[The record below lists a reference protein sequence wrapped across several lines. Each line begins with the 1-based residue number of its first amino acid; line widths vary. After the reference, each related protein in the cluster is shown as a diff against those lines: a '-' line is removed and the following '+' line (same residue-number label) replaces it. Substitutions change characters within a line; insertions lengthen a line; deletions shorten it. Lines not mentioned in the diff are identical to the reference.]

1 MILPL
6 PAGIPSAVG
15 LVDALNYVKADS
27 AFLAPTT
34 IEDIS
39 KSPILLDQVS
49 SKLDLLYWSGGNL
62 PQSAG
67 DAVAAKMH
75 LYSCYGSSEYGAWP
89 ELREAGEWPQKDW
102 NCFRIH
108 PALGV
113 QFRPR
118 GADLFELVLP
128 RGDTNNERLLTP
140 FLHFPDLDE
149 YPTNDLFAPHPTK
162 PDFWYY
168 RGRGDDIIVF
178 LNGEKT
184 NPITF
189 EGQVSSHPEVSAALM
204 VGSQRMEAALMV
216 ELAGGAQSL
225 SPEQRAQTFERI
237 WPKIEEANMFCPA
250 HARIDKTHVLF
261 ADVPFLRAGKGT
273 VQRKPTLQLYASK
286 IDTLYENADEALP
299 ETSIAHLEV
308 NAETSN
314 GNIQAIAILIK
325 NIGDFE
331 DVTGST
337 DIFALG
343 IDSVQI
349 LQLTRKLK
357 EAFGIPVS
365 PATIYL
371 NPTPEGLESAI
382 RHSIENAAESAS
394 KKEQTRIENM
404 EATFQTYASQIDTI
418 DRSVQTH
425 DNNVAESTQTVI
437 LTGSTGTIG
446 TYVLEELLSM
456 SSINHVY
463 CLNRS
468 NDSKVLQMKR
478 SMAKGLRNQFP
489 QDRVTFVV
497 ADLANPEGFGLDSAL
512 YEEMLSKAT
521 LIMHNAWPIN
531 WDSPLSFFAP
541 QLSTVVNLVDFAA
554 RANLNP
560 QLLFLSSISAVLNSK
575 VTTLVEESITSD
587 FGAAA
592 ANGYGEAKLV
602 SERLLDHA
610 ASKLS
615 IPVTIVRICQLT
627 GSVDKSAKWKSS
639 EWLPSM
645 IVSSKHLRTLPES
658 LSVAS
663 KGDDHT
669 IDWVPVD
676 LIPPI
681 LLELAFAQFASHGN
695 SESAVPASPR
705 VFHVSSHHTSSWSP
719 LLPAIASTIAKHL
732 PEPNS
737 TPATPLT
744 SGQTGSHELSGVSH
758 NFQTKDN
765 TESDQPDEV
774 AHDPQA
780 NGHTESHQP
789 NGVSYNSQTN
799 GDTESHQPDEVS
811 HDPRT
816 NAHTESHQPDEV
828 SHNFQ
833 TNGYTESHQPE
844 EVSHHLPTNGCTESH
859 QPIGASHDP
868 QTNSVA
874 LVSNVPPKILTV
886 PFSEWLDLLRAS
898 DTINPTT
905 VDPSGAEP
913 EEDLFKIN
921 PGLKML
927 GFYAEQEA
935 RTRPEPL
942 LDTSKARDA
951 SPSLGKLEAIKPE
964 WMERWVEGWMEGDL

>member
-1 MILPL
+1 MQSPTSKTPFDTVKIAGLYFSVINSVYNNGTVILPL
-6 PAGIPSAVG
+6 SVGIPTAEG

-39 KSPILLDQVS
+39 KSPALLDQVS

-67 DAVAAKMH
+67 DVVAARMH
-75 LYSCYGSSEYGAWP
+75 LFSCYGSSEYGAWP
-89 ELREAGEWPQKDW
+89 ELREQGEWPKKDW

-128 RGDTNNERLLTP
+128 RGNADNERLLTP
-140 FLHFPDLDE
+140 FLHFPDLEE

-204 VGSQRMEAALMV
+204 VGSQRMEAALII
-216 ELAGGAQSL
+216 ELAGGAQAL
-225 SPEQRAQTFERI
+225 SPEERAQTLERI
-237 WPKIEEANMFCPA
+237 WPKIEEANLSCPA
-250 HARIDKTHVLF
+250 HARIDKMHVLF

-286 IDTLYENADEALP
+286 IDTLYEHAEATLP
-299 ETSIAHLEV
+299 EANTAHLKAD
-308 NAETSN
+308 AENSN
-314 GNIQAIAILIK
+314 KNIQAIASFIK
-325 NIGDFE
+325 NIANFE
-331 DVTGST
+331 EVSGTS

-349 LQLTRKLK
+349 LQLTRKLR
-357 EAFGIPVS
+357 EAFASPIS

-382 RHSIENAAESAS
+382 RQGIAKAAESAT
-394 KKEQTRIENM
+394 KQEEDRIENM
-404 EATFQTYASQIDTI
+404 EATFKTYASQIDAI
-418 DRSVQTH
+418 DRSSQTQ
-425 DNNVAESTQTVI
+425 NKRPAETTQTVI

-446 TYVLEELLSM
+446 TFVLEKLLSM
-456 SSINHVY
+456 PSIEHVY

-478 SMAKGLRNQFP
+478 SLAKGLQTKFP
-489 QDRVTFVV
+489 EDRATFIT
-497 ADLANPEGFGLDSAL
+497 ADLANPQEFGLDKSL
-512 YEEMLSKAT
+512 YQEMLSKAT

-541 QLSTVVNLVDFAA
+541 QLSSIVNLVEFAT
-554 RANLNP
+554 RANMNP
-560 QLLFLSSISAVLNSK
+560 RILFLSSISAVFNSK
-575 VTTLVEESITSD
+575 VSSSVEESITND
-587 FGAAA
+587 FGAAS

-610 ASKLS
+610 AAKLS

-627 GSVDKSAKWKSS
+627 GGVETSAKWKSS

-645 IVSSKHLRTLPES
+645 VISSKHLRALPES
-658 LSVAS
+658 LSGALD
-663 KGDDHT
+663 GDSPT

-676 LIPPI
+676 AIPSI
-681 LLELAFAQFASHGN
+681 LFELAFAQSAPDGAQ
-695 SESAVPASPR
+695 ESATSANPQ
-705 VFHVSSHHTSSWSP
+705 VFHISNHQTISWSSI
-719 LLPAIASTIAKHL
+719 LPNIASTLAKYL
-732 PEPNS
+732 PKPNG
-737 TPATPLT
+737 TPATLLT
-744 SGQTGSHELSGVSH
+744 NGTSESHGTTGTSVNPLSGGATH
-758 NFQTKDN
+758 AHQT
-765 TESDQPDEV
+765 
-774 AHDPQA
+774 
-780 NGHTESHQP
+780 
-789 NGVSYNSQTN
+789 NGVSQAPQTN
-799 GDTESHQPDEVS
+799 GTTTTP
-811 HDPRT
+811 
-816 NAHTESHQPDEV
+816 
-828 SHNFQ
+828 
-833 TNGYTESHQPE
+833 
-844 EVSHHLPTNGCTESH
+844 
-859 QPIGASHDP
+859 
-868 QTNSVA
+868 NS
-874 LVSNVPPKILTV
+874 SPNISTV
-886 PFSEWLDLLRAS
+886 PFSEWLDRLRNS
-898 DTINPTT
+898 DTIDPTT
-905 VDPSGAEP
+905 TDSSGAEP

-927 GFYAEQEA
+927 DFYAEKEA
-935 RTRPEPL
+935 RTTPEPL
-942 LDTSKARDA
+942 FDTSKARA
-951 SPSLGKLEAIKPE
+951 VSPALGKLEAIKPE
-964 WMERWVEGWMEGDL
+964 WMERWVEGWMERES